1 MENLHITN
9 GQLAQWLDDM
19 RRDGLR
25 IFAPVAQGG
34 KTDFKFLAE
43 GDTVAEGYVQT
54 AQSAKRIVLPMAEV
68 LFSYRKHGKQEKSL
82 SEIRNMYGS
91 YRYATRTNEAEEPE
105 ALTA

>member
-54 AQSAKRIVLPMAEV
+54 AQSARHRPV
-68 LFSYRKHGKQEKSL
+68 Q
-82 SEIRNMYGS
+82 
-91 YRYATRTNEAEEPE
+91 
-105 ALTA
+105 